1 MWARV
6 PHLGAGLHRH
16 AVLQRGVP
24 LEMRIVVEAFRV
36 DVADGSSVPALDS
49 LRRVAF
55 QFVSMRIGR
64 HVAGL
69 GGRPERG
76 GMDESLARA
85 ENRDLDRL
93 AVGVGGQG
101 ARVV

>member
-1 MWARV
+1 
-6 PHLGAGLHRH
+6 
-16 AVLQRGVP
+16 
-24 LEMRIVVEAFRV
+24 MRIVVEAFGV
-36 DVADGSSVPALDS
+36 NVADGSSVPTLDC
-49 LRRVAF
+49 LRRAAF
-55 QFVSMRIGR
+55 HFVSIRIGR
-64 HVAGL
+64 QVAGL